1 MARYQDFETIVST
14 MGDLPPSPLV
24 AVKLLELLRA
34 PDNETA
40 DLVTTLSLDPAVSAR
55 VVKMANSVI
64 YDQQRQITT
73 VERAIIVVGQNA
85 LRNLAMDSSLRN
97 AKRTYGLLER
107 RLWENSIGSAV
118 GCRLIARAAGDFDPE
133 EAYLAG
139 LLHHVGKTLMI
150 NRDKALYQE
159 VQRIVDAGDGE
170 LIDVERGLFAYSHD
184 MVGAAL
190 LDNWNFPEQLIS
202 ATHHHHDLEG
212 LADEEPELYTL
223 CSIINLADGFC
234 RYYGIGYPHLDEE
247 IDLPFLPGALALEL
261 NPVVIDELLP
271 QFREAFSRER
281 SLFLA

>member
-1 MARYQDFETIVST
+1 MVRYQDFDTIVST

-24 AVKLLELLRA
+24 ATKLLELLSD
-34 PDNETA
+34 PDTETH

-55 VVKMANSVI
+55 VLKMANSVI
-64 YDQQRQITT
+64 YDQQRQVTT
-73 VERAIIVVGQNA
+73 VERAIIIVGQNT
-85 LRNLAMDSSLRN
+85 LRNMSLDSSLRN

-107 RLWENSIGSAV
+107 RLWENSIGCAV
-118 GCRLIARAAGDFDPE
+118 GCRMIARIAGSYDAE

-159 VQRIVDAGDGE
+159 VQRIVDAGEGE
-170 LIDVERGLFAYSHD
+170 LLDVERGLFAYSHD

-190 LDNWNFPEQLIS
+190 LNQWNFPEQLIT
-202 ATHHHHDLEG
+202 ATHHHHDFEG

-223 CSIINLADGFC
+223 CSIINLAGGFC

-247 IDLPFLPGALALEL
+247 IDLPLLPGALALEL
-261 NPVVIDELLP
+261 NPVMIDELLP
-271 QFREAFSRER
+271 QFKDAFSRER
-281 SLFLA
+281 SLFLT